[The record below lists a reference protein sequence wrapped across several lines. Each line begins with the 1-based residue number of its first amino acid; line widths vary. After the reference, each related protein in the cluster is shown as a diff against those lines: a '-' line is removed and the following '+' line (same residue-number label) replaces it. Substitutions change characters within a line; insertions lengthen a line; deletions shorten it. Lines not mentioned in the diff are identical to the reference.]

1 VTVEC
6 PINLNLKRRP
16 QVRGKKEVRY
26 IVSRL
31 KDPDDLEGER
41 ERLGWHSSLELAKS
55 HADRTGPGTFVDAE
69 GGTYYFD
76 GPYGR
81 RMRWQVEWTNRNLYQ
96 GRKKRNPSTLSGAET
111 HSWLA

>member
-1 VTVEC
+1 
-6 PINLNLKRRP
+6 
-16 QVRGKKEVRY
+16 VRGKKEVRY

-41 ERLGWHSSLELAKS
+41 ERLGWHPYLELAKS
-55 HADRTGPGTFVDAE
+55 QADRTALGTFFDAE

-81 RMRWQVEWTNRNLYQ
+81 CMRWQVEWTNRNLCQ
-96 GRKKRNPSTLSGAET
+96 GRKKRSPSTPSGVEQEGT
-111 HSWLA
+111 